1 MIQQFDYFYR
11 STFLRKFINN
21 LTKGGCYFLVEKIVY
36 KIFKKVNL
44 LKILYYNYKLKTKFL
59 PVLLFFEVIFICRP
73 LLQARIR
80 KVRKRGK
87 KKLGKKG
94 KALNTKVIPTNISR
108 DNSYNLTVRC
118 FALAIKNK
126 KERTLEKAIIK
137 EFQEILINSR
147 GETLERKR
155 KLYNLIVVN
164 RSFAHFR
171 W

>member
-1 MIQQFDYFYR
+1 M
-11 STFLRKFINN
+11 
-21 LTKGGCYFLVEKIVY
+21 VEKVIY
-36 KIFKKVNL
+36 KIFKDINL
-44 LKILYYNYKLKTKFL
+44 LKILYYTYKLKTKFL
-59 PVLLFFEVIFICRP
+59 PVVLFFEVIFICRP
-73 LLQARIR
+73 LLQARIW
-80 KVRKRGK
+80 KLKKRGK

-108 DNSYNLTVRC
+108 EKSYNLTVRW
-118 FALAIKNK
+118 FVLAIKNQ

-147 GETLERKR
+147 GETLEKKR
-155 KLYNLIVVN
+155 KLYNLLVVN